1 MEECAMRLGHLRL
14 DQAGQG
20 CVSGG
25 GLAYRVVGVD
35 RLRGLEVLSS
45 ESRRACRFRE
55 VTSEGSE

>member
-1 MEECAMRLGHLRL
+1 MRLGHLRL

-35 RLRGLEVLSS
+35 RLRGLKVLSS